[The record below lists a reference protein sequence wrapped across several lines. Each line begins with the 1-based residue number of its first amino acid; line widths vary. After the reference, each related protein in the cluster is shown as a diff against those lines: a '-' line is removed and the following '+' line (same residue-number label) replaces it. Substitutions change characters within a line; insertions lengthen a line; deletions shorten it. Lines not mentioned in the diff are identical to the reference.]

1 MWNVCPSAF
10 TRLVQQKRRMGQTHQ
25 YGLSGV
31 LCYEYSSLLLKRDKI
46 KVGTLPEGKVTIGI
60 SREADNDTSN

>member
-1 MWNVCPSAF
+1 
-10 TRLVQQKRRMGQTHQ
+10 MGQTHQ